1 MYRKVDDFLLD
12 WNISQ
17 EGTLNVFKAMTNDKL
32 DQSIVEGHNSLHWL
46 ANHIVGSIGS
56 FGGFAGFNLPKT
68 EPSSTVNELINSYE
82 AQSEA
87 LKNEAARLT
96 DESLL
101 EEIDGFTGKIPRGQL
116 LRSFIDHQTHHRGQ
130 MTVLLRQA
138 NLTVPPVMGPTKEM
152 Q

>member
-1 MYRKVDDFLLD
+1 LYRKVDDFLLD

-46 ANHIVGSIGS
+46 ANHLVGSIGS

-87 LKNEAARLT
+87 IKNEAEKLNDDT
-96 DESLL
+96 II
-101 EEIDGFTGKIPRGQL
+101 EEIDSYSIKIPITL
-116 LRSFIDHQTHHRGQ
+116 
-130 MTVLLRQA
+130 V
-138 NLTVPPVMGPTKEM
+138 
-152 Q
+152 